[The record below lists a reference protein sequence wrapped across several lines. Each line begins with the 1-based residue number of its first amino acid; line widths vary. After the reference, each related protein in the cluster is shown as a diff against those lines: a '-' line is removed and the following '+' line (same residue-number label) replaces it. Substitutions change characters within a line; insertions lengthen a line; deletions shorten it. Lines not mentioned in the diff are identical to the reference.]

1 MNIKS
6 LSIDNGYGYTKS
18 YPSNI
23 KFKSTVKLGVDNYN
37 EDVIQVEYDNQNYIV
52 GENNNSY
59 NNDQDKLIS
68 RFGRTHFIIS
78 TLVSIGL
85 SYSTEKEIELDLCLG
100 TPSEYYE
107 KQRHGIVDLL
117 KNKEFKIKIN
127 KVGMEQHIK
136 INRVMVL
143 PQSLAPI
150 ITNRR
155 YIDSRVVV
163 IDVGSG
169 TIDVSEIIKGK
180 LKSTLTVEKG
190 CTKLYSKIAQKMNTE
205 FGTKFNTDDVESM
218 IEDEVFIL
226 NGESRAIDKYIED
239 IKYYHTLD
247 FINDI
252 KQANFDL
259 QGNEVVLIGGGSNL
273 LEKDIRDIIPH
284 ARVEH
289 NPQMANVEAYDKIL
303 KTKLK

>member
-1 MNIKS
+1 ME
-6 LSIDNGYGYTKS
+6 LTLDELYLG
-18 YPSNI
+18 
-23 KFKSTVKLGVDNYN
+23 KST
-37 EDVIQVEYDNQNYIV
+37 
-52 GENNNSY
+52 
-59 NNDQDKLIS
+59 
-68 RFGRTHFIIS
+68 II
-78 TLVSIGL
+78 
-85 SYSTEKEIELDLCLG
+85 
-100 TPSEYYE
+100 
-107 KQRHGIVDLL
+107 

-163 IDVGSG
+163 IDIGSG

-239 IKYYHTLD
+239 IKRRNQNQHIRTNLNN
-247 FINDI
+247 ICI
-252 KQANFDL
+252 RSEQMKQWYTEDDQKPN
-259 QGNEVVLIGGGSNL
+259 NHRRKS
-273 LEKDIRDIIPH
+273 
-284 ARVEH
+284 
-289 NPQMANVEAYDKIL
+289 
-303 KTKLK
+303 